1 MPPDPAPLFDHS
13 VAYWRS
19 SVLFTAIELDLFSS
33 LSDGDTLAQLADRIA
48 VPQRGLAML
57 VDSLVALDL
66 LHRDG
71 EALRGSELA
80 AAYLRSSSPGYLGD
94 TILFNARSYAAWG
107 DLTAAVRHNRP
118 AMSTTHFLGDDP
130 QATRNFVHAMHHRA
144 LGVARCLVDM
154 IDLADSATLLDL
166 GGGPATYS
174 ALLAERFPNIQATV
188 IDLPGILAVS
198 AELLAD
204 SPARERVTLS
214 PGDIFA
220 DETYFATPHD
230 AVLISGV
237 LHRTEGQATID
248 FLRKVAPAVRPGGI
262 LAISDLFT
270 GGETNGPVLPE
281 LFSLHMMLTAE
292 QGQSLPLPEFQ
303 GILAAAGF
311 ALESVQPYP
320 SPLPQ
325 TLVLARRLPCP

>member
-19 SVLFTAIELDLFSS
+19 SVLFTALELDLFTTLGDGAS
-33 LSDGDTLAQLADRIA
+33 LTDLAPQLK
-48 VPQRGLAML
+48 VPERSLGML
-57 VDSLVALDL
+57 IDSLVALDL
-66 LHRDG
+66 LTRDG
-71 EALRGSELA
+71 DTLHPSELA
-80 AAYLRSSSPGYLGD
+80 TAYLRSNSPGYLGD
-94 TILFNARSYAAWG
+94 TILFNAHSYAAWG
-107 DLTAAVRHNRP
+107 DLTAAVRNNRP

-130 QATRNFVHAMHHRA
+130 QATCNFVHAMHHRA

-174 ALLAERFPNIQATV
+174 ALLAERFPNLHSTV
-188 IDLPGILAVS
+188 VDLPGILAVS
-198 AELLAD
+198 AELLAN
-204 SPARERVTLS
+204 SPARERVSLS

-220 DETYFATPHD
+220 DDTRFDTPHD

-270 GGETNGPVLPE
+270 GGANNGPVLPE

-292 QGQSLPLPEFQ
+292 QGQSLPLPAFR
-303 GILAAAGF
+303 GILDAAGF

-320 SPLPQ
+320 APLPQ
-325 TLVLARRLPCP
+325 TLVLARRVG

>member
-19 SVLFTAIELDLFSS
+19 SVLFTALELDLFTH
-33 LSDGDTLAQLADRIA
+33 LGAGAPLAELATQLA
-48 VPQRGLAML
+48 VPERGLGML
-57 VDSLVALDL
+57 VESLVALDL
-66 LHRDG
+66 LDHDG
-71 EALRGSELA
+71 DILRPSTLAEHYLQSGSP
-80 AAYLRSSSPGYLGD
+80 SYLGD

-154 IDLADSATLLDL
+154 IDLADCATLLDL

-174 ALLAERFPNIQATV
+174 ALLAERFPNLHATV
-188 IDLPGILAVS
+188 VDLPGILAVS
-198 AELLAD
+198 ADLLAA
-204 SPARERVTLS
+204 SPARERVSLS

-220 DETYFATPHD
+220 DETYFDTPHD

-270 GGETNGPVLPE
+270 GGDTNGPVLPE

-292 QGQSLPLPEFQ
+292 QGQSLPLPVF
-303 GILAAAGF
+303 GDILDAAGF

-325 TLVLARRLPCP
+325 TLVLARRLVT